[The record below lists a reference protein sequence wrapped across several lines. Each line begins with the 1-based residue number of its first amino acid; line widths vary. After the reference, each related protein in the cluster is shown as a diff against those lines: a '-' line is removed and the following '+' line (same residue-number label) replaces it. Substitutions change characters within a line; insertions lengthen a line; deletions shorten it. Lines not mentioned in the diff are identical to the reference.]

1 MIFSTENYNEKVID
15 TVKKQTFSNYVVDSS
30 NQFAYS
36 VVKEFAS
43 EGWQEG
49 GQLIIYGPLGM
60 GKRHLAHAL
69 MHVLVNQEEN
79 KQICYVDGNDY
90 YKQLMQND
98 LDKADALF
106 VMNADAL
113 SENSASAEELLDT
126 LKHCWQEKKIV
137 VITMKHNPQKLNVY
151 YDKFCNTINITKVV
165 KVESPEQNFCE
176 NMIRY
181 WIKRDGFERFNFDN
195 QTISYIARIGSES
208 IRYLER
214 TFLKVIASSVLEKQE
229 ITLDF
234 AKTVLAGLDKDNNKY
249 KNISCVV

>member
-1 MIFSTENYNEKVID
+1 MIFSTDNYDEKVLD
-15 TVKKQTFSNYVVDSS
+15 AVKKQTFSSYVLDSS

-49 GQLIIYGPLGM
+49 GRLIIYGPLGM

-69 MHVLVNQEEN
+69 MHVLVEQEEN
-79 KQICYVDGNDY
+79 KKICYIDGNDY
-90 YKQLMQND
+90 CKQSLKND
-98 LDKADALF
+98 LESADALF

-113 SENSASAEELLDT
+113 FETSASAEALLDS
-126 LKHCWQEKKIV
+126 LKYCWQEKKII
-137 VITMKHNPQKLNVY
+137 VITMKQNPQKLKVY
-151 YDKFCNTINITKVV
+151 REEFCNTINVARVV
-165 KVESPEQNFCE
+165 KVDSPEQNFCE
-176 NMIRY
+176 NMIHY
-181 WIKRDGFERFNFDN
+181 WIKRDGFERFNLDN

-208 IRYLER
+208 IRHLEG

-234 AKTVLAGLDKDNNKY
+234 AQRVLAELERD
-249 KNISCVV
+249 IH

>member
-1 MIFSTENYNEKVID
+1 MILSTENYDEKVLD
-15 TVKKQTFSNYVVDSS
+15 VVKRQTFSSYVIDSS
-30 NQFAYS
+30 NHFAYS

-49 GQLIIYGPLGM
+49 GRLIIYGPFGM

-79 KQICYVDGNDY
+79 KRICYIDGDDY
-90 YKQLMQND
+90 CKQSLKND
-98 LDKADALF
+98 LKSADALF

-113 SENSASAEELLDT
+113 FETSVRTEELLEA
-126 LKHCWQEKKIV
+126 LKYCWQEKKIV
-137 VITMKHNPQKLNVY
+137 VITMKQNPQKLKVY
-151 YDKFCNTINITKVV
+151 REEFCNTINIAKVV
-165 KVESPEQNFCE
+165 KVDNPKQNFCE
-176 NMIRY
+176 NMIHY
-181 WIKRDGFERFNFDN
+181 WIKRDGFERFNLDD

-208 IRYLER
+208 IRHLEG

-234 AKTVLAGLDKDNNKY
+234 AMTVLAELDEGY
-249 KNISCVV
+249 KE